1 MRKMQAL
8 FITLILLTVLVLPMA
23 AADSPPTLSVNILA
37 ENGTVRVYGT
47 VYAPNGLDRVE
58 VKIDDNSF
66 RTADITGNNF
76 SFTGNITVTG
86 NHVALIRAFDVTG
99 AASTTETKTF
109 YATKL
114 SSSETDDISFFV
126 RTSSLKVTTFNSS
139 RNVREMEFPED
150 FCVEFTINNDD
161 TVSHK
166 IRYRID
172 VNGEEL
178 TSDVT
183 VKKDGTYSVSEWYA
197 ADSLSVGQNRIK
209 VTLIDWETKE
219 QIEEKNLTV
228 NLLSGVKPTTT
239 NESSLYP
246 EWLEDFASA
255 NGLSVPDTTKQ
266 AITNNSQLQSEVSQL
281 KTEIERLKANQTTQP
296 IAEEKSFFEQYGVYL
311 AVLVIAAVVGVY
323 LHKNGKLDA
332 VFKKKEPEEEKL
344 EPK

>member
-1 MRKMQAL
+1 MGKMQAL
-8 FITLILLTVLVLPMA
+8 FITLILLTVLVLPLA
-23 AADSPPTLSVNILA
+23 AAESPPTLTVNILA

-66 RTADITGNNF
+66 RTADLNGNNF
-76 SFTGNITVTG
+76 SFTGNISVTG

-109 YATKL
+109 YAIKQ

-126 RTSSLKVTTFNSS
+126 RSSSLKTTTFNSS

-178 TSDVT
+178 TNDVT
-183 VKKDGTYSVSEWYA
+183 VKKDGTYSISEWYA

-228 NLLSGVKPTTT
+228 NLLSGVKPTST
-239 NESSLYP
+239 NKSSSYP

-255 NGLSVPDTTKQ
+255 NGLTVPDTTKQ
-266 AITNNSQLQSEVSQL
+266 AISNNSQLETEVSQL
-281 KTEIERLKANQTTQP
+281 KTEIERLKANQTNKP
-296 IAEEKSFFEQYGVYL
+296 VAEEKSFFEQYGVYL
-311 AVLVIAAVVGVY
+311 AAVLILAAAGFY
-323 LHKNGKLDA
+323 LYKSGKLDS
-332 VFKKKEPEEEKL
+332 VFKKGEAEEEKL